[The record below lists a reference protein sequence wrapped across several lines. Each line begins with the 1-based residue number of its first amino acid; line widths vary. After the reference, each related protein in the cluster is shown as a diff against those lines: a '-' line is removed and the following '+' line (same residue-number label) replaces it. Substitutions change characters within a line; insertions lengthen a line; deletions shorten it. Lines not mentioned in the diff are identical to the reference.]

1 MVISPE
7 VLATEHERA
16 QLVPEFGS
24 NSRSFYN
31 PATALN
37 ERPFATINDHLK
49 SNPIQ
54 AHGRFIG

>member
-37 ERPFATINDHLK
+37 ERPFATIHDHLK
-49 SNPIQ
+49 SNPT
-54 AHGRFIG
+54 